1 MSSMDQSDE
10 YTGILLMDFLSA
22 ILKLNLN
29 QNQTLKASMTTP
41 AGTNPPGANMNVY
54 IIHHVT

>member
-1 MSSMDQSDE
+1 MDQSDE
-10 YTGILLMDFLSA
+10 YTGNLLMDFLSA
-22 ILKLNLN
+22 MLKLNLN